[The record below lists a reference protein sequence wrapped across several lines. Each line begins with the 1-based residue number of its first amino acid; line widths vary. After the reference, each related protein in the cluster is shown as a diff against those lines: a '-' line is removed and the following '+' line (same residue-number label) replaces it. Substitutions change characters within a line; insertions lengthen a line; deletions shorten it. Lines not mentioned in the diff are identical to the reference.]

1 MSFPVD
7 EQRDWL
13 ALQYVLGELS
23 DADREAF
30 EERLGDDLAACDAVA
45 AASRLVLALRAAAPV
60 PEVSPIEPAV
70 ATDSRHPKKSAFS
83 AWLSVVVASAAMAV
97 LCLFATRTPVSR
109 PTSSDVVSVD
119 HTAVELVSL
128 WRSGMDADEGDVD
141 DMDEGLESSSEDAVP
156 GWMLAAVSLETPGID
171 GTSEKVQEN

>member
-1 MSFPVD
+1 MSLPVD

-30 EERLGDDLAACDAVA
+30 EERLADDLAACESVA
-45 AASRLVLALRAAAPV
+45 AASRLVLTVRAAASAKGV
-60 PEVSPIEPAV
+60 PSVGPAST
-70 ATDSRHPKKSAFS
+70 ADSRSQTKSAFS
-83 AWLSVVVASAAMAV
+83 AWLSVVVASAAMAL
-97 LCLFATRTPVSR
+97 LCLFATQTPVNPPSN
-109 PTSSDVVSVD
+109 SDVASVD
-119 HTAVELVSL
+119 HAAAELVSL

-141 DMDEGLESSSEDAVP
+141 DMDEGLDSSSEDAVP